1 MKLILGKLNASSI
14 VNYWKIEEDIIKTF
28 NLNNEENFENLVGNY
43 AIVENI
49 NDYDLVKIVGVVST
63 EEKYEKFL
71 IGKTISKRVV
81 NLMGRSMIRND

>member
-1 MKLILGKLNASSI
+1 MKLILGKLNVGSI
-14 VNYWKIEEDIIKTF
+14 VNYWKIDDEVIKKF
-28 NLNNEENFENLVGNY
+28 NLNDENHFNNLIGNY

-71 IGKTISKRVV
+71 IGKTISKKVV